1 MIVQKNFLAN
11 KSALPHSYKITS
23 KNLAL
28 ATFTGCTGYPA
39 LQQNFCHCSQS
50 MNLLFGDRYTA
61 TKLGNN
67 FATPSCKE
75 AYSIFDN

>member
-1 MIVQKNFLAN
+1 MHWLHFQAAQATPLSNRISAN
-11 KSALPHSYKITS
+11 A
-23 KNLAL
+23 
-28 ATFTGCTGYPA
+28 
-39 LQQNFCHCSQS
+39 
-50 MNLLFGDRYTA
+50 MNPLFGDRYTA

>member
-1 MIVQKNFLAN
+1 MIVQKNFFGQQICAAAFLQN
-11 KSALPHSYKITS
+11 NFQKP
-23 KNLAL
+23 
-28 ATFTGCTGYPA
+28 GTGYIYRMHRQTPLSNRISA
-39 LQQNFCHCSQS
+39 NA
-50 MNLLFGDRYTA
+50 MNPLFGDRYTA